1 MAVTQS
7 GIYTTTLK
15 NAMSG
20 TPHSPVFNLALNTY
34 KISILDQSTT
44 TPNFDGTAAWT
55 TSGEVVGTNWTTTGK
70 TLATS
75 ATGGTDMVPA
85 IDAGVTTAK
94 YLTYKMTGALS
105 VATVTFTGGYAAIIY
120 ADPITTPNAKPS
132 IVLINFGA
140 AYGPTA
146 GTFGITWDALG
157 VFRIQLAT

>member
-20 TPHSPVFNLALNTY
+20 TPHTPVLNLALSTY

-44 TPNFDGTAAWT
+44 TPNFDAASGWT
-55 TSGEVVGTNWTTTGK
+55 TSGEVTGTAWATTGK

-75 ATGGTDMVPA
+75 AAGGTDMVAA

-94 YLTYKMTGALS
+94 YLTYKMTSALS
-105 VATVTFTGGYAAIIY
+105 VAAVTFTGGYAALIY
-120 ADPITTPNAKPS
+120 ADPITAPTAKPA
-132 IVLINFGA
+132 IVLVNFGA

-146 GTFGITWDALG
+146 GTFSITWDALG
-157 VFRIQLAT
+157 VFRIQLAA